1 MGHTFFKKILAT
13 ILFTIIFTILISIQ
27 PAMAQ
32 PEELETPLTYEEIS
46 TNQLMETISSW
57 AGAWQSQIPD
67 LYISHY
73 VIYYR
78 PPEFDSREQWV
89 ENRRTRLIEPEF
101 ITLRLIDFEL
111 FAYSEKQVFGFPLL
125 TSPVGWVDDGVK
137 EEFAL
142 RIESDEFAA
151 CAESRVDCD
160 DGFLTESGSEEEF
173 T

>member
-78 PPEFDSREQWV
+78 PPEFDSSEQWV

-111 FAYSEKQVFGFPLL
+111 FALSDNEATVRFTLIYERPGYSDQTYKELVLQGANGLWL
-125 TSPVGWVDDGVK
+125 IK
-137 EEFAL
+137 EENSL
-142 RIESDEFAA
+142 ETI
-151 CAESRVDCD
+151 V
-160 DGFLTESGSEEEF
+160 L
-173 T
+173 